1 MGRRRGLDLCQQNEN
16 GLEKDQL
23 ELASV
28 LHLVAFILYASIAI
42 RSRVGFFFEDC
53 FLFDYERIQYNQEL

>member
-28 LHLVAFILYASIAI
+28 LHLVAFILYASIAT